1 MGPQHNLPELVR
13 LEGLKLEV
21 LREEGKGGK
30 GVDGGTIDRPLSY
43 KYSSVP
49 PIVSLNPETIRR
61 RRGGTRGLRT
71 IAWENL
77 LFNE

>member
-1 MGPQHNLPELVR
+1 M
-13 LEGLKLEV
+13 
-21 LREEGKGGK
+21 LREEEKGAK
-30 GVDGGTIDRPLSY
+30 GWMGGTIDRPLSY

-61 RRGGTRGLRT
+61 RLGGTRGLRT
-71 IAWENL
+71 IAWEDL